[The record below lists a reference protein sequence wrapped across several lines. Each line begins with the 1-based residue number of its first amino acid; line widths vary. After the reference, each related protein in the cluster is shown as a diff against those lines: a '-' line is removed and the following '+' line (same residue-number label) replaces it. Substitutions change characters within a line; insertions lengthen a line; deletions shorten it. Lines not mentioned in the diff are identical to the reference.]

1 MRGSFR
7 ERCGKQLFNARSS
20 VLIDIGEA
28 GVCYLRKGET
38 KDAKWKRT
46 QGPLHAEEAFPVLQD
61 SEDSAEPPNGLMF
74 VKPTMVRVRVL
85 GVQESG
91 V

>member
-1 MRGSFR
+1 M
-7 ERCGKQLFNARSS
+7 
-20 VLIDIGEA
+20 
-28 GVCYLRKGET
+28 CYLRKGET

-46 QGPLHAEEAFPVLQD
+46 QGPLHAEAFPVLQD
-61 SEDSAEPPNGLMF
+61 SADSAERPNGLMF